1 MLSGDL
7 LVNVRELLTH
17 LFITELF
24 TWIRE
29 IANAFVEKNNRSYQQ
44 RGHYVFVDIFI
55 TWSTS
60 ASILIVLDFSN
71 RVNKVQHKKQVYT
84 ELVHHVRH
92 VFNFDAG

>member
-44 RGHYVFVDIFI
+44 RGHYV
-55 TWSTS
+55 
-60 ASILIVLDFSN
+60 LDFSN